1 MKKLILIFLCLPIL
15 GIAQFKK
22 TETVT
27 LYWDLVNLPQA
38 LQETSNIQ
46 DPNFSMKKIAL
57 GAIGFE
63 GAKSFL
69 KNNQLNVNYG
79 IDYFQYKLVDKN
91 IFDNYTWSNTTPF
104 GKGGLYYSYFR
115 VSGGVGA
122 KLFVRQNMF
131 SSLNLDG
138 SGYFN
143 HRGQEEEKMRFTTY
157 SINLNLKADFLKPL
171 MIGNYQLKIGY
182 YLVSPKLSSNLID
195 GDKKI
200 QLEQDYIELDRFYVN
215 LKIIL

>member
-57 GAIGFE
+57 GAVGFE

-79 IDYFQYKLVDKN
+79 IDYFQYKLESVD
-91 IFDNYTWSNTTPF
+91 
-104 GKGGLYYSYFR
+104 L
-115 VSGGVGA
+115 
-122 KLFVRQNMF
+122 
-131 SSLNLDG
+131 
-138 SGYFN
+138 
-143 HRGQEEEKMRFTTY
+143 
-157 SINLNLKADFLKPL
+157 
-171 MIGNYQLKIGY
+171 
-182 YLVSPKLSSNLID
+182 
-195 GDKKI
+195 
-200 QLEQDYIELDRFYVN
+200 
-215 LKIIL
+215 